1 MSLLRK
7 QHSGSVLLTWY
18 RKQAAKLDRTDR
30 EVSLKRWH
38 MIETWMTIGSQ
49 PTASS
54 ESRALLVTRLK
65 EDHFYWR
72 EQPEARGA
80 LIWERVGTANVQGLG
95 DRRAMLDTVDLQRQ
109 ADSQT
114 FSCSSQWVCKGRVI
128 SVPTLQTEKLRL
140 RKTTQLVRGRTRIWI
155 HVLVPKPALF
165 QLTPSCS
172 RVHTRR
178 SQL

>member
-1 MSLLRK
+1 M
-7 QHSGSVLLTWY
+7 T
-18 RKQAAKLDRTDR
+18 
-30 EVSLKRWH
+30 
-38 MIETWMTIGSQ
+38 ETWMTRGSQ
-49 PTASS
+49 PMASS

-72 EQPEARGA
+72 EQPEAHGA
-80 LIWERVGTANVQGLG
+80 LIWERVGTAKVQGLG

-140 RKTTQLVRGRTRIWI
+140 WKTTQLVRGRTRIWI
-155 HVLVPKPALF
+155 HVLVCQNQHYASWPQAAVVF
-165 QLTPSCS
+165 TQGGYNS
-172 RVHTRR
+172 RPQVCLAWPTWVFKI
-178 SQL
+178 SLSW